1 MGNKKVEVKKDD
13 VKKDGTF
20 NMDSVI
26 EPIQYEELQV
36 PTTPETRF
44 VEPETR
50 NYMAT
55 GPKDL
60 VSCLSN
66 KRIIV
71 KHLPKET
78 GLVSNPKHVLYG
90 GMAENA
96 VIYYTVPMLQ
106 TGKLV
111 NVLTNE
117 EKDYLEYIMGLE
129 YNALSIYRKENN
141 YWENLQVR
149 LTKQDNILDL
159 SSPDDYIKYK
169 VLLANKDEIAPSME
183 AAQNRPKATY
193 KFVIVEEG
201 EEISQAKNEMTLTMR
216 AFVKFGEYQKDYYTL
231 KTIYELIDGRPVA
244 ANTSLD
250 FLLTSVGKIVKSNPS
265 LFLTVCEDKY
275 LEAKVLIKR
284 AIEAGIIANRGN
296 FLYLTSN
303 NTPLCDNNEEPT
315 LSIAAKFISLPKNQE
330 LKFSIEAKLK
340 AMDNE

>member
-1 MGNKKVEVKKDD
+1 MGKKKVEVTKED

-20 NMDSVI
+20 NMGTVV
-26 EPIQYEELQV
+26 EPIQYEELEIPQEV
-36 PTTPETRF
+36 YR
-44 VEPETR
+44 
-50 NYMAT
+50 
-55 GPKDL
+55 PKAPIVRTFSSSKEREL
-60 VSCLSN
+60 VSCLKN
-66 KRIIV
+66 RKVII

-78 GLVSNPKHVLYG
+78 GLVTNPNHVLYG

-96 VIYYTVPMLQ
+96 VKYYTVPMLQ
-106 TGKLV
+106 SGKLV
-111 NVLTNE
+111 NVLTDE

-129 YNALSIYRKENN
+129 YNTLSIYRKDNN

-169 VLLANKDEIAPSME
+169 VLLANKDEIAPSMD

-193 KFVIVEEG
+193 KFVIIEEG
-201 EEISQAKNEMTLTMR
+201 EEISQAKNEMTMTMR
-216 AFVKFGEYQKDYYTL
+216 AFIKFGEFQKDFYAL

-265 LFLTVCEDKY
+265 LFLTVCEDKF
-275 LEAKVLIKR
+275 LDAKILIKR

-330 LKFSIEAKLK
+330 LKFSIEGKLK
-340 AMDNE
+340 ALENE